1 MKIKLFLDFSCCL
14 VLQIQL
20 ILNYLQKNKVLK
32 LFHLLSLDVVVGT
45 VISSKMFWKL
55 PFGNSQVNMP
65 SLIILAAATWAIY
78 ILDRILDIRIST
90 ENLTIRHQF
99 HHTNRKTLVL
109 LAIILII
116 ICFIEVFFLPKRII
130 LNGIILGGLIII
142 YFLILNLKL
151 YNIHYQWIK
160 EPVTSFFY
168 TSAVAGIPIFRNPQI
183 GNVDYGLVIIFGI
196 IVLINL
202 VLFSYFEYLQKPK
215 SINLCSKLDISG
227 SKKLIFLLF
236 IIGFSASFS
245 LLFFANHYQQ
255 KVIFIKILMQL
266 TLLFIFIK
274 HKSFLENEKYRW
286 LADGV
291 FLLPLLL
298 EI

>member
-1 MKIKLFLDFSCCL
+1 M
-14 VLQIQL
+14 
-20 ILNYLQKNKVLK
+20 
-32 LFHLLSLDVVVGT
+32 VGT

-55 PFGNSQVNMP
+55 PLGNSQVNTP

-99 HHTNRKTLVL
+99 HQTNRKPLII
-109 LAIILII
+109 LAIVLII
-116 ICFIEVFFLPKRII
+116 ICFIEVFYLPKRII
-130 LNGIILGGLIII
+130 LNGIILSGLIIV

-160 EPVTSFFY
+160 EPITAFFY

-202 VLFSYFEYLQKPK
+202 ILFSYFEYLQNPK
-215 SINLCSKLDISG
+215 SINLCSKLGISG
-227 SKKLIFLLF
+227 SKKLTYLLF
-236 IIGFSASFS
+236 IIGLSASFS
-245 LLFFANHYQQ
+245 LLLSVNHYQQ
-255 KVIFIKILMQL
+255 KVIFIEILMQL

-274 HKSFLENEKYRW
+274 PKSFFENEKYRW
-286 LADGV
+286 LADGIL
-291 FLLPLLL
+291 LLPLLL